1 MVSRSSELLNQIGES
16 EQLELAFEIWEKY
29 AQKRIT
35 IELSDSQKAELARR
49 LEAHAENPTAG
60 RSWDDFKQDLIRA

>member
-1 MVSRSSELLNQIGES
+1 MASRSSELLSQIAES
-16 EQLELAFEIWEKY
+16 EQLELAFDIWEKY

-35 IELSDSQKAELARR
+35 IELSDAQKAELTRR
-49 LEAHAENPTAG
+49 LQVHAADPMAG

>member
-1 MVSRSSELLNQIGES
+1 MVPRSGELLSQITES

-35 IELSDSQKAELARR
+35 IELSVAQKAELTRR
-49 LEAHAENPTAG
+49 LQVHAADPTAG